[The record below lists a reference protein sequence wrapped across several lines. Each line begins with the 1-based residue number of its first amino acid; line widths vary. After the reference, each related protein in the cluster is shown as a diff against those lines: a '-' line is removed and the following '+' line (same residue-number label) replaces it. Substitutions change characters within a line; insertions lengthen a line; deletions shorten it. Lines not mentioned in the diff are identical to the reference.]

1 MPENGYEQRKTLRKY
16 RRVQVVAF
24 FVVLYVLAV
33 VGLMIPLRPTES
45 ENEKRELTP
54 FPAFTLASFW
64 DGSFFKGIDLWFS
77 DTFPFRETL
86 ISWNT
91 NLWSLSGI
99 HTNTVHGEVKP
110 GDDIPTLGEVH
121 GTTPAASTETTT
133 TTATTHT
140 TRTTT
145 TTTKA
150 DGGDTPQEK
159 GEKAGP
165 ILQVGNKGYEYYNF
179 VRSESDRYIHLMDAV
194 GDKLAGQAQVYD
206 IVVPNSMGVMLSD
219 EYKQR
224 EKITTSDQKAAIDYM
239 AGSIK
244 SGNVKSVKIF
254 DALRAHWKEYIYF
267 RTDHHWTAT
276 GAYYAYEQFAKVK
289 GFTPEPLNGYETHS
303 YEGFLG
309 TFYAGTGKSAAMGKT
324 PDTVVTYTPKATNS
338 MQFTQSNGQVINWN
352 VVMDVSDYGA
362 ANKYSAFIGGDNPYA
377 VIHNP
382 TLKNGSSCVV
392 VKESY
397 GNAFVP
403 FLVDHY
409 QTVHV
414 IDYRYYEQNL
424 IDFVKKNKVQD
435 VIFINNIMA
444 TSTGQRI
451 DDMCKLAG
459 VS

>member
-1 MPENGYEQRKTLRKY
+1 VREQTINHRKQLRKY
-16 RRVQVVAF
+16 RQLQVAVF
-24 FVVLYVLAV
+24 FVALYVLAI
-33 VGLMIPLRPTES
+33 VGLMIPLRPTRS
-45 ENEKRELTP
+45 ENEKRDLTA
-54 FPAFTLASFW
+54 FPTFTLASFW

-86 ISWNT
+86 ISWNSD
-91 NLWSLSGI
+91 LWQLSGI
-99 HTNTVHGEVKP
+99 HTNVVHGEVKQ
-110 GDDIPTLGEVH
+110 GDEIPTVDVH
-121 GTTPAASTETTT
+121 KTGSS
-133 TTATTHT
+133 TTATTTQT

-145 TTTKA
+145 TTTAKT
-150 DGGDTPQEK
+150 DGGDTPAEK

-165 ILQVGNKGYEYYNF
+165 ILQVGNKGYEYYTF
-179 VRSESDRYIHLMDAV
+179 VRGESDRYIQLMNQV
-194 GDKLAGQAQVYD
+194 GDKLAGTAQMYD

-219 EYKQR
+219 EYKKR
-224 EKITTSDQKAAIDYM
+224 EGVTTSDQRAAIQYM
-239 AGSIK
+239 AGSITSK
-244 SGNVKSVKIF
+244 NVKSVEIF
-254 DALRAHWKEYIYF
+254 DALREHWKDYIYF

-289 GFTPEPLNGYETHS
+289 GFTPEPLDGFEKHEYK
-303 YEGFLG
+303 GFLG
-309 TFYAGTGKSAAMGKT
+309 TFYAGTNQSSAMAKT

-338 MQFTQSNGQVINWN
+338 MQFTQRDGQVVNWN
-352 VVMDVSDYGA
+352 IVMDVSDYA
-362 ANKYSAFIGGDNPYA
+362 ASGKYSAFIGGDQPYA

-382 TLKNGSSCVV
+382 LLNDGSSCVV

-414 IDYRYYEQNL
+414 IDYRYYEKNL

-444 TSTGQRI
+444 TSTGSRI
-451 DDMCKLAG
+451 DDMYSLAG
-459 VS
+459 L